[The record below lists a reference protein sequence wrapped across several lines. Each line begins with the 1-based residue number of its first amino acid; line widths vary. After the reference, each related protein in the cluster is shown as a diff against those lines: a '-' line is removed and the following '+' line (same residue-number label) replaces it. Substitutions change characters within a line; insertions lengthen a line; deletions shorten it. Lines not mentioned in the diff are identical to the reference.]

1 VYFAEPALR
10 PYTGFH
16 QYVLIN
22 PGSDFT
28 TAAVEDFGGDGVI
41 DWIDITTDMLAYP
54 KGDRTYEAIDVT
66 VEREWDEKWYLSLG
80 YTWSESKGNY
90 EGVVKSENNQD
101 DAGLTQDFDQP
112 GLTDGAYG
120 PTPNDREHRF
130 KARASYAINDQFM
143 VAAAMYLE
151 APRQMGCIGDHPTD
165 YFAWAYGAAS
175 WYCGGEL
182 TPRGS
187 QMETDWRRQ
196 VDASFIWTPDF
207 SMPGDGELVL
217 RMDVFNLL
225 DAGGITD
232 RWEFGD
238 IANTSDTAIGGTS
251 GPDADPNYGQPTN
264 YQAPRSVRF
273 GFSYNF

>member
-1 VYFAEPALR
+1 
-10 PYTGFH
+10 
-16 QYVLIN
+16 
-22 PGSDFT
+22 
-28 TAAVEDFGGDGVI
+28 
-41 DWIDITTDMLAYP
+41 M
-54 KGDRTYEAIDVT
+54 
-66 VEREWDEKWYLSLG
+66 SLG
-80 YTWSESKGNY
+80 YTWSKSEGNY

-112 GLTDGAYG
+112 GLTDGAFG

-130 KARASYAINDQFM
+130 KARASYAINEQFM
-143 VAAAMYLE
+143 IAATLQLE
-151 APRQMGCIGDHPTD
+151 APRQLGCIGEHPTD

-187 QMETDWRRQ
+187 ALETDWRRQ

-207 SMPGDGELVL
+207 SLPGDGELVL
-217 RMDVFNLL
+217 RLDVFNLL
-225 DAGGITD
+225 DAGGIAD

-238 IANTSDTAIGGTS
+238 IGFTTDLPFGGTTLPE
-251 GPDADPNYGQPTN
+251 PDPDYGKPTN
-264 YQAPRSVRF
+264 YQQPRYARF